1 MWHDYIELGSDKPP
15 NGLFSV
21 FTAMLKKRLF
31 SRKLQLYSVMIIQV
45 GVHIQLVAKLF
56 RHFAKF

>member
-15 NGLFSV
+15 NCLFFV

-45 GVHIQLVAKLF
+45 GVHIQSVAKLF
-56 RHFAKF
+56 RHLTS